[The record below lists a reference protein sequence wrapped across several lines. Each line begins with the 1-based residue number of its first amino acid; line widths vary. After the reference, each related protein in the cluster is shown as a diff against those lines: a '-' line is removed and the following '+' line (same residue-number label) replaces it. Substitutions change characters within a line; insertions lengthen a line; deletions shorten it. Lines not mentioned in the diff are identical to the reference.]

1 MARYLF
7 HNIYGDAQ
15 NLIDTL
21 PADVETI
28 SWGWDPATET
38 VREAK
43 IAELNNPRIP
53 GLPCLVYYRNAYS
66 RDTTNPITNEVLT
79 DNYPAAWFGLGFREI
94 DVDVDTWTWEI
105 MEQFII
111 DNNLSQE

>member
-43 IAELNNPRIP
+43 IAELNN
-53 GLPCLVYYRNAYS
+53 C
-66 RDTTNPITNEVLT
+66 
-79 DNYPAAWFGLGFREI
+79 
-94 DVDVDTWTWEI
+94 
-105 MEQFII
+105 
-111 DNNLSQE
+111 